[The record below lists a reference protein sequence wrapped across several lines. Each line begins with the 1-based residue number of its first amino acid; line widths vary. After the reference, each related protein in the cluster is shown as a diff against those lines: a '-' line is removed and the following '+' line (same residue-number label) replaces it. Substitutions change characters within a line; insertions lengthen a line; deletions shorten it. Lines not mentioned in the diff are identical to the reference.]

1 MLMNHNYFPK
11 IGFWLII
18 AFILLSASSHFAQ
31 VKGGRWMFEN
41 NGNDDAS
48 WDEFANNGLLS
59 GAASY
64 QSIAPLAQGNYYLSL
79 EDFDNYGAFTVA
91 HHSELNFKNKNL
103 AASLW
108 IYPIPNGSTSP
119 QFLFLK
125 GDRSGTVKLNNYA
138 LRLNNSHIEF
148 IIHLE
153 SGGFK
158 FKKSSF
164 KVVDNEWLFIAVFY
178 DTVQSKLYMWN
189 DPESAPVDTFDF
201 NESLFP
207 NDLKLYVGTAGQN
220 GHRRFFGR
228 IDDLRISNRISDI
241 IDNATSIELSDIN
254 SHPTKFILIQNY
266 PNPFNPDTWIPY
278 KLIGSS
284 TVVIKIYDVKG
295 KLIRILNPGYK
306 TAGVYTTKE
315 RAAYWDGKNS
325 SGEDVASGI
334 YFYVLEAGEFRS
346 AKKMTLKK

>member
-1 MLMNHNYFPK
+1 MNHNYFLQ
-11 IGFWLII
+11 ISFCII
-18 AFILLSASSHFAQ
+18 ITLILLSASSHFAQ

-41 NGNDDAS
+41 NGNDEAT
-48 WDEFANNGLLS
+48 WDEVENNGLLS
-59 GAASY
+59 GAVLY
-64 QSIAPLAQGNYYLSL
+64 QNIDPLAQGSYYLSL
-79 EDFDNYGAFTVA
+79 EDSNNYGAFTVA
-91 HHSELNFKNKNL
+91 HHSELNFKNKNF

-148 IIHLE
+148 IVHLE
-153 SGGFK
+153 SGEFK

-164 KVVDNEWLFIAVFY
+164 KVVDNEWLFVAVFY

-189 DPESAPVDTFDF
+189 EPESVPVDTFDF

-228 IDDLRISNRISDI
+228 IDDLRISNSVSDI
-241 IDNATSIELSDIN
+241 LDNTTNIELSNIN
-254 SHPTKFILIQNY
+254 SHPSKFTLNQNY
-266 PNPFNPDTWIPY
+266 PNPFNPETSIRFSLAEEGFTQLDVY
-278 KLIGSS
+278 NLIGEQIVSLVRGEIAAGEH
-284 TVVIKIYDVKG
+284 T
-295 KLIRILNPGYK
+295 IRFNASNLP
-306 TAGVYTTKE
+306 
-315 RAAYWDGKNS
+315 
-325 SGEDVASGI
+325 SGI
-334 YFYVLEAGEFRS
+334 YFYQLQQGSRLDL
-346 AKKMTLKK
+346 KKMILIK